1 MKMVKNN
8 ISPVYRVEIVNS
20 LLHAAGI
27 LLGIISI
34 PILIVNAKKISDLS
48 ETVGTVIYGFCFLML
63 FTCSTLYHS
72 FQQLKIKERLKILDH
87 ISIYLLIAG
96 TYTPIILIFV
106 NNSFGMSLLVI
117 LFSLSAL
124 GIFFKIIFTGRF
136 EIASTIIYLL
146 IGWILFI
153 WGITY
158 LVICRHQ

>member
-1 MKMVKNN
+1 MVKNN